1 MTLTRCPCVSSR
13 APSVC
18 TSSILSPSRF
28 RIPSSLL
35 GRVEDERGG
44 VQDRRRLLRAASFV
58 VALAEKSIAP
68 FLVPAHRTGRDHF
81 GHPALGRVSRA
92 AFADPAWP
100 SRIAPVGASGVLRG
114 LLGSRQ
120 SPSPR
125 LVRARPEPGPL
136 PSTGVTQLPRYYG
149 PLRRLPR
156 PAPRERVP
164 SRPGSATGLPCCQSP
179 RAYVL
184 RPLPRRAERSS
195 GVGVSDR
202 PRRPSSIERRLGA
215 RIQPFGACS
224 GFTRVAARTLA
235 DPPKADLC
243 PRGFD
248 GPVALAVSQVATKVH
263 RHLLGP
269 DLQRLR

>member
-136 PSTGVTQLPRYYG
+136 PSTGVTQLHRYYG

-156 PAPRERVP
+156 PSPE
-164 SRPGSATGLPCCQSP
+164 GTGAGSP
-179 RAYVL
+179 R
-184 RPLPRRAERSS
+184 PL
-195 GVGVSDR
+195 DR
-202 PRRPSSIERRLGA
+202 PPVLPVTACVRAAPTTPASRAIFRCRCIRSPS
-215 RIQPFGACS
+215 
-224 GFTRVAARTLA
+224 AA
-235 DPPKADLC
+235 
-243 PRGFD
+243 F
-248 GPVALAVSQVATKVH
+248 VY
-263 RHLLGP
+263 
-269 DLQRLR
+269 